1 MKKALLFI
9 GIIIAATSMF
19 CETKTKSSNWQ
30 IQTTKDSLTGEE
42 FVIYYTTAVEAEN
55 ITLYP
60 LYVPYLAIRINKT
73 KGITEVFIN
82 FSDYLGTFDNLKVN
96 YRFDQGSIL
105 TSSPH

>member
-1 MKKALLFI
+1 
-9 GIIIAATSMF
+9 MF

-105 TSSPH
+105 TYSPH